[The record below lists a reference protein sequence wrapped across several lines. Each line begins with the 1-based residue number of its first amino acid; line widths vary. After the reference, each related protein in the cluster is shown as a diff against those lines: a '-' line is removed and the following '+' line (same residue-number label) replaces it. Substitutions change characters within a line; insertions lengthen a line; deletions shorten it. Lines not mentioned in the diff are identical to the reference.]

1 MSEQA
6 KAEPTATGRG
16 PAHSLVPEYH
26 TLNAGAKENHTAE
39 VCSCVKES

>member
-6 KAEPTATGRG
+6 KAEPIATGRG

-26 TLNAGAKENHTAE
+26 ALDAGAKENHTAE
-39 VCSCVKES
+39 ICSYVKEN